1 MKKIL
6 FLVSLMAS
14 TMAFASSDVHLDKA
28 PAKLS
33 DQQSLQRGA
42 KTFVNYCL
50 SCHGAQ
56 AMRYNRLQDIGLTEQ
71 QIKDNLILTGAK
83 VGEAMTNSMSKKD
96 GLAAFGA
103 APPDLSVIS
112 RSRGTDWLYTYLRGF
127 YRDETRAT
135 GWNNVAFDKVGM
147 PHVLYELQGEQVLHV
162 EKHGEHET
170 QKLVLSKPGKMT
182 PAEYDG
188 MVADL
193 VNYLDFMGEPIKT
206 TRTKLGVWVL
216 LFLGV
221 FFVVAYQL
229 KKEFWKDI
237 H

>member
-1 MKKIL
+1 MKRIL
-6 FLVSLMAS
+6 FLISLLAS
-14 TMAFASSDVHLDKA
+14 AMAFASGDIPLDKA
-28 PAKLS
+28 PTNLS
-33 DQQSLQRGA
+33 DHQSLQRGA

-71 QIKDNLILTGAK
+71 QIKDNLIFTGAK
-83 VGEAMTNSMSKKD
+83 VGDAMTNSMSKKD
-96 GLAAFGA
+96 AMAAFGA

-112 RSRGTDWLYTYLRGF
+112 RSRGADWLYTYLRGF
-127 YRDETRAT
+127 YRDETRPT
-135 GWNNVAFDKVGM
+135 GWNNVVFDKVGM
-147 PHVLYELQGEQVLHV
+147 PHVLYEFQGEQVLHV
-162 EKHGEHET
+162 EKHGGHET

-182 PAEYDG
+182 AAEYDS

-193 VNYLDFMGEPIKT
+193 VNYLDYMGEPMKV
-206 TRTKLGVWVL
+206 TRMKLGVIVL
-216 LFLGV
+216 LFLSV
-221 FFVVAYQL
+221 FFVLAYYL

>member
-6 FLVSLMAS
+6 FFVSLLAS
-14 TMAFASSDVHLDKA
+14 TMAFASSDIHLDKA
-28 PAKLS
+28 PTNLG

-50 SCHGAQ
+50 SCHSAQ

-71 QIKDNLILTGAK
+71 QIKDNLIFTGAK
-83 VGEAMTNSMSKKD
+83 VGDTMTNSMSKKD
-96 GLAAFGA
+96 ATAAFGVP
-103 APPDLSVIS
+103 PPDLSVIA
-112 RSRGTDWLYTYLRGF
+112 RFRGVDWLYTYLRGF
-127 YRDETRAT
+127 YRDETTPT
-135 GWNNVAFDKVGM
+135 GWNNIAFPKVGM

-170 QKLVLSKPGKMT
+170 QKLVLAKPGKMT
-182 PAEYDG
+182 VVEYDG
-188 MVADL
+188 MVTDL
-193 VNYLDFMGEPIKT
+193 VNYLDFMGEPIKA
-206 TRTKLGVWVL
+206 TRMKLGVFVL
-216 LFLGV
+216 LFLGI
-221 FFVVAYQL
+221 FFVVAYYL

>member
-1 MKKIL
+1 MKKSL
-6 FLVSLMAS
+6 FLVSLLAS
-14 TMAFASSDVHLDKA
+14 TLAFASSDIHLDKA

>member
-6 FLVSLMAS
+6 FLASLLAS
-14 TMAFASSDVHLDKA
+14 TMAFASGEIPLDKA

-50 SCHGAQ
+50 SCHSAQ
-56 AMRYNRLQDIGLTEQ
+56 AMRFNRLQDIGLTEQ

-83 VGEAMTNSMSKKD
+83 VGDTMTNAMSKKD
-96 GLAAFGA
+96 ALAAFGA
-103 APPDLSVIS
+103 PPPDLSVIS
-112 RSRGTDWLYTYLRGF
+112 RSRGVDWLYTYLRGF
-127 YRDETRAT
+127 YRDEARAT

-147 PHVLYELQGEQVLHV
+147 PHVLYEFQGEQILQV

-170 QKLVLSKPGKMT
+170 RKLVLSKPGKMT
-182 PAEYDG
+182 PVEYDG

-193 VNYLDFMGEPIKT
+193 VNYLDFMGEPIKA
-206 TRTKLGVWVL
+206 TRMKLGVFVL
-216 LFLGV
+216 LFRGV

>member
-6 FLVSLMAS
+6 FLISMMAS
-14 TMAFASSDVHLDKA
+14 TIAFASGDIHLDKA
-28 PAKLS
+28 PINLS

-50 SCHGAQ
+50 SCHSAQ

-71 QIKDNLILTGAK
+71 QIKDNLIFTDAK
-83 VGEAMTNSMSKKD
+83 VGDAMTNSMNKKD
-96 GLAAFGA
+96 AKAWFGA
-103 APPDLSVIS
+103 TPPDLSVIS
-112 RSRGTDWLYTYLRGF
+112 RSRGADWLYTYLRGF
-127 YRDETRAT
+127 YRDEARPT

-147 PHVLYELQGEQVLHV
+147 PHVLNELQGEQVLHV

-170 QKLVLSKPGKMT
+170 QKLVLAKPGKMT
-182 PAEYDG
+182 PAEFDG
-188 MVADL
+188 MTADL
-193 VNYLDFMGEPIKT
+193 VNYLEFMGEPMKT
-206 TRTKLGVWVL
+206 TRMKLGIVVL
-216 LFLGV
+216 LFLSV
-221 FFVVAYQL
+221 FLVVAYLL